1 MAATPHGCAAFKCLL
16 TVMAM
21 MMLKPTKR
29 TDRGRDHAIS
39 VPVEQVD
46 EACKVEDTTEFN
58 EQAA

>member
-29 TDRGRDHAIS
+29 TDRGRGHA

>member
-1 MAATPHGCAAFKCLL
+1 
-16 TVMAM
+16 M

-58 EQAA
+58 EYAA